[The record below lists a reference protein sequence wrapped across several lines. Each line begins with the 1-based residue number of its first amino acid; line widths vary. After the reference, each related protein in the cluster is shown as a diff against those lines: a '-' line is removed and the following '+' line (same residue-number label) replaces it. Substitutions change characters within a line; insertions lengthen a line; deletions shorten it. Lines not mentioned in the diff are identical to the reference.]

1 MKTYKNNLQ
10 NTIGMKKK
18 LIAFAAVVLMT
29 MGTATAQIFLDD
41 EMLANRGWLG
51 DIDEMGNVVPFQEL
65 EVETATYTPVGNGI
79 FALTVLG
86 GAYLLRKK
94 KKESIKE

>member
-65 EVETATYTPVGNGI
+65 EVEKATYTPVGNGI

-86 GAYLLRKK
+86 GAYL
-94 KKESIKE
+94 